1 VERELVLRLANVL
14 WRLRRATVMETGL
27 FEIQAEQLR
36 RNRQS
41 RQLVSHSQGLVH
53 AAFGRADSD
62 DPDLQVAAQGQM
74 TRLPENGLTSDDPAI
89 EFARCFLRLAN
100 LPNFALD
107 RLSRYEATLWRQA
120 GRILFALE
128 ALDRRKPQE
137 RGRDFGVRSRFDET
151 SVGFSTRRAGPFR

>member
-74 TRLPENGLTSDDPAI
+74 TRLPENGLTSGSCHRVRPLF
-89 EFARCFLRLAN
+89 FAPRQFAELRA
-100 LPNFALD
+100 
-107 RLSRYEATLWRQA
+107 
-120 GRILFALE
+120 
-128 ALDRRKPQE
+128 
-137 RGRDFGVRSRFDET
+137 
-151 SVGFSTRRAGPFR
+151 